1 MAIIIPGKTTCAVC
15 GRAVASAAGAVLFP
29 AFLKAGHRLARFSDA
44 AIHDSC
50 LGTSEDAL
58 EAQQLHRR
66 HQEIWQSRPQ
76 NLSLDQA
83 EAWGREAFKVLE
95 T

>member
-1 MAIIIPGKTTCAVC
+1 MAIFISGKTKCLVC
-15 GRAVASAAGAVLFP
+15 GQAINSAAGTIFFP

-44 AIHDSC
+44 AIHGDC
-50 LGTSEDAL
+50 LQTSEDAL
-58 EAQQLHRR
+58 EAHRLLAR
-66 HQEIWQSRPQ
+66 YQEIWRSRPR

-83 EAWGREAFKVLE
+83 EAWGREAFKELD